1 MNETMTHPNSLENL
15 KLGAAARRKGKVK
28 LNLTVLPETA
38 EKLKRS
44 GNASRFV
51 ELLVQAHE
59 VSWLDLVLHISNF
72 RNTPTRQNV
81 NPFFFILVSVEDERF
96 LA

>member
-1 MNETMTHPNSLENL
+1 MTHPNSLENL

-28 LNLTVLPETA
+28 LNLTVMPEVA

-51 ELLVQAHE
+51 ELLLQAHE
-59 VSWLDLVLHISNF
+59 ERRLLDP
-72 RNTPTRQNV
+72 RE
-81 NPFFFILVSVEDERF
+81 ILESIGE
-96 LA
+96 

>member
-1 MNETMTHPNSLENL
+1 M
-15 KLGAAARRKGKVK
+15 K
-28 LNLTVLPETA
+28 LNLTVMPETA

-59 VSWLDLVLHISNF
+59 EKRLIDPLE
-72 RNTPTRQNV
+72 
-81 NPFFFILVSVEDERF
+81 ILEELNR
-96 LA
+96 

>member
-28 LNLTVLPETA
+28 LNLTVLPSTA

-44 GNASRFV
+44 GNASKFV
-51 ELLVQAHE
+51 ELLLEAHE
-59 VSWLDLVLHISNF
+59 QKRLIDPLEILEVLNG
-72 RNTPTRQNV
+72 
-81 NPFFFILVSVEDERF
+81 
-96 LA
+96 

>member
-59 VSWLDLVLHISNF
+59 QKRLLDP
-72 RNTPTRQNV
+72 RE
-81 NPFFFILVSVEDERF
+81 ILEE
-96 LA
+96 LNG